1 MSAVVVPTPPA
12 PFVSLDRH
20 SAFLDDILKLE
31 AELSA
36 RHEERTAA
44 FASARAVQNAAS
56 LALHRRHAG
65 DAAGAAAKLSEAA
78 DGLALLLPHRGESEE
93 DAGLSAAIQQV
104 CVAHVFDCFLTTGT
118 LGARPA
124 GAWAWPNPS
133 SRPALSLTRALPLA
147 LTLNPAAAC
156 VPEAPP
162 PPRAAGAKSGTRA
175 AGAGEA
181 GEAGE
186 APPAYTDEEWLG
198 ATRPSPNPNPNPS
211 PNTDRGPNPNP
222 KPNPNQARLS
232 RALTRSGLTPR
243 VLVC

>member
-1 MSAVVVPTPPA
+1 MQLVAFVLGAVPVAHGAAATFALRALPTAALQRSSSRLLMTAVVVPTPPA

-36 RHEERTAA
+36 RHEGRTAA
-44 FASARAVQNAAS
+44 FACARAVQNAAS

-65 DAAGAAAKLSEAA
+65 DATGAAAKLSEAA

-124 GAWAWPNPS
+124 GAWVRPNPS
-133 SRPALSLTRALPLA
+133 SSPSL
-147 LTLNPAAAC
+147 
-156 VPEAPP
+156 E
-162 PPRAAGAKSGTRA
+162 
-175 AGAGEA
+175 
-181 GEAGE
+181 
-186 APPAYTDEEWLG
+186 
-198 ATRPSPNPNPNPS
+198 PNPS
-211 PNTDRGPNPNP
+211 PNPGPNP
-222 KPNPNQARLS
+222 KPS
-232 RALTRSGLTPR
+232 RGVRAGGAAAPTRCRRQVRHTGR
-243 VLVC
+243 RGW

>member
-1 MSAVVVPTPPA
+1 MLFQRLAALAISLLGAVPVAHGAAATFALRALPTAALQRSSSRLLMSAVVVPTPPA
-12 PFVSLDRH
+12 PFVSVDRH

-36 RHEERTAA
+36 RHEGRTAA

-65 DAAGAAAKLSEAA
+65 DATGAAAKLSEAA

-133 SRPALSLTRALPLA
+133 SSPSL
-147 LTLNPAAAC
+147 
-156 VPEAPP
+156 E
-162 PPRAAGAKSGTRA
+162 
-175 AGAGEA
+175 
-181 GEAGE
+181 
-186 APPAYTDEEWLG
+186 
-198 ATRPSPNPNPNPS
+198 PNPS
-211 PNTDRGPNPNP
+211 PTPGPNP
-222 KPNPNQARLS
+222 KPS
-232 RALTRSGLTPR
+232 RSVRAGGAAAPTRCWRQVRHTGR
-243 VLVC
+243 RGQ